1 MDLNVE
7 ELTRASLAWWPL
19 LLQYSGRL
27 ILALLTL
34 TIGWW
39 IINHVTGR
47 ATSLLRGRRVDQTLV
62 GFLGNVA
69 SVALKIML
77 VISVASMI
85 GIETTSFIAALGAAG
100 LAVGLA
106 LQGSLSNFAGGVLIL
121 LFRPFRQGDFI
132 QAQGITGT
140 VDSIQIFHTTLKTGD
155 NKVVVMPNG
164 SLSNGVITN
173 FNREPRRRLEFSVGI
188 SYDSDIKLAR
198 KILLEIVDDPRVLKD
213 PAPAVNVTALGDN
226 SVTLMLLAWTATG
239 DLGGVNNMVIEE
251 TKERF
256 AAEGIDLPFP
266 QRTVHLVH
274 KQDTPPA
281 A

>member
-1 MDLNVE
+1 MDLNIQ
-7 ELTRASLAWWPL
+7 ELTNASLAWWPI
-19 LLQYSGRL
+19 LLQYSGKL

-34 TIGWW
+34 VIGWW
-39 IINHVTGR
+39 LINKVTGR
-47 ATSLLRGRRVDQTLV
+47 VTSVLKHQRVDQTLV

-106 LQGSLSNFAGGVLIL
+106 LQGSLANFAGGVLIL

-132 QAQGITGT
+132 QAQGILGT

-155 NKVVVMPNG
+155 NKIVIMPNG

-188 SYDSDIKLAR
+188 GYDSDIKQAR
-198 KILLEIVDDPRVLKD
+198 QILLEIVDDPRVLKD
-213 PAPAVNVTALGDN
+213 PAPVVNVTALGDN
-226 SVTLMLLAWTATG
+226 AVTLMLLAWTSTG

-256 AAEGIDLPFP
+256 TAAGIDLPFP
-266 QRTVHLVH
+266 QRTVHLVQ
-274 KQDTPPA
+274 KPDA
-281 A
+281 K